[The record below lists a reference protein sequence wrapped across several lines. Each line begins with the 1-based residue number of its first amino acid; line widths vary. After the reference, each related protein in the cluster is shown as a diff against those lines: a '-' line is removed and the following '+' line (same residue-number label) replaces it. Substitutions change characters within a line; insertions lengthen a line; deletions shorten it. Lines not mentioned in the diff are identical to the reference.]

1 MTLSRLVAVLMSTA
15 LGSAVV
21 TLAVS
26 PAVAA
31 DMALPKVIATL
42 PGPDGGWDYI
52 TLDADH
58 GRALVARGLGV
69 TVFDLATG
77 KATQIL
83 AELKGN
89 HIALP
94 INGGKDLLVT
104 TGSTGEAV
112 IAELATGTICSR
124 VKTGAKPDAV
134 VFDPVSGLVWVMD
147 NKGGGVALVNPVSG
161 ALEGS
166 IPVPGALEFA
176 VSDGKGHVYANVEDA
191 GEIVAFDARARKVV
205 GHYKLGACEEPTGL
219 AYDADNGRLFA
230 ACANR
235 IAAVVAAD
243 IGVLIAS
250 LPIGVGPDAA
260 VFDPVSHRVFIPS
273 GRDGKLTVIDADA
286 LKVLGTGETRT
297 SARTAAIDVKTGR
310 IYLPSAGMGP
320 PATAGGRPVAVPD
333 SFAVL
338 TVSTR

>member
-1 MTLSRLVAVLMSTA
+1 
-15 LGSAVV
+15 
-21 TLAVS
+21 
-26 PAVAA
+26 
-31 DMALPKVIATL
+31 MALPKVTATL

-69 TVFDLATG
+69 TVFDLETG
-77 KATQIL
+77 TATQIL

-94 INGGKDLLVT
+94 INGGKDVLVT
-104 TGSTGEAV
+104 TGFTGEAV
-112 IAELATGTICSR
+112 IADLATGTVRSR
-124 VKTGAKPDAV
+124 VKTGTKPDAA

-161 ALEGS
+161 ALDGA
-166 IPVPGALEFA
+166 IAVPGALEFA
-176 VSDGKGHVYANVEDA
+176 ASDGKGHVYANVEDA
-191 GEIVAFDARARKVV
+191 GEIVAFDARTRKVV

-219 AYDADNGRLFA
+219 AYDADKGRLFA

-235 IAAVVAAD
+235 MAAVVAAD
-243 IGVLIAS
+243 TGALLAT
-250 LPIGVGPDAA
+250 LPIGSGPDAA
-260 VFDPVSHRVFIPS
+260 VFDPVTHRVFIP

-297 SARTAAIDVKTGR
+297 SARTAALDVKTGR

-320 PATAGGRPVAVPD
+320 PATAGGRPVAVPG